1 MVVIHAYATYHIK
14 NFFNFSF
21 TGDDDEAG
29 TVPDEF
35 ADTQEEEFESEEQWR
50 KQRHEREVFLR
61 QMVSKTLLII
71 IDFRYIRKHLQN
83 IINKVKYVKRYSTEN
98 TKN

>member
-1 MVVIHAYATYHIK
+1 M
-14 NFFNFSF
+14 SF
-21 TGDDDEAG
+21 TGDDDENG

-61 QMVSKTLLII
+61 TMVS
-71 IDFRYIRKHLQN
+71 
-83 IINKVKYVKRYSTEN
+83 IINIRRDLIDELQFTVVILDTSAMAANAASQKQLFDA
-98 TKN
+98 

>member
-1 MVVIHAYATYHIK
+1 MLVTYTGEEDAT
-14 NFFNFSF
+14 
-21 TGDDDEAG
+21 G

-61 QMVSKTLLII
+61 TMVS
-71 IDFRYIRKHLQN
+71 
-83 IINKVKYVKRYSTEN
+83 IININ
-98 TKN
+98 